1 MQPTLST
8 IPAHVPGLEE
18 LIQKTKKFVAAAK
31 SPATIKAYRNDWRD
45 FETWCRLHNLPSL
58 PSTPETI
65 ALYIADQASTRAVG
79 TITHRLT
86 SITKAHQAAGLKE
99 SPASS
104 RNFIVGE
111 TLKGIRR
118 VLGTHQQGKDPL
130 LADDIRKIVR
140 AAPDSVLGLRD
151 AALVHIGFA
160 GAFRRSELAR
170 ICISDLTFTPEGV
183 VIDLRVS
190 KTDQEGAGRKVGIP
204 FGKEPST
211 CPVRALQAW
220 LIAAQITEG
229 PVFRRVDR
237 NGNVSPRGLHK
248 DSLGKLLKK
257 AASRARMKTDPLG
270 FHSLRAGFVTQAAMT
285 DGIREWVTMKQTG
298 HKTEKTLRRYI
309 RNGELFRE
317 NAAAAIGI

>member
-8 IPAHVPGLEE
+8 IPAQVPGLEE
-18 LIQKTKKFVAAAK
+18 LIQKAKKFVAAAK
-31 SPATIKAYRNDWRD
+31 SPATLKSYRNDWRD
-45 FETWCRLHNLPSL
+45 FETWCRLHSLPSL

-111 TLKGIRR
+111 TLKGVRR

-130 LADDIRKIVR
+130 LANDIRKIVR
-140 AAPDSVLGLRD
+140 AALDSVIGLRD
-151 AALVHIGFA
+151 AALILVGFA

-170 ICISDLTFTPEGV
+170 ICVSDLTFTREGV

-204 FGKEPST
+204 FGKDSAT
-211 CPVRALQAW
+211 CPVLSLQAW
-220 LIAAQITEG
+220 LRASKITEG

-237 NGNVSPRGLHK
+237 NGNPSRHRGLHK
-248 DSLGKLLKK
+248 DSIGKLLKR
-257 AASRARMKTDPLG
+257 AAARAGMSVDPLG
-270 FHSLRAGFVTQAAMT
+270 GHSLRAGCATQAAMN
-285 DGIREWVTMKQTG
+285 GVREFVIMKQTG

-309 RNGELFRE
+309 RNAELFRE